1 MSGLDRLKKRARD
14 RKTERESREL
24 IFSTGGREAGRQR
37 ERQWEMNVYA
47 RYLKAGA
54 RSGTELE
61 EYLIRTC
68 HARKLPEDS
77 RRCSRM
83 RDSMKTELIDRDAP
97 WLLPRPAR
105 YPSDRNDAEKLK
117 RYFDYM
123 ARREEKAREISHEEF
138 PAEFSF
144 PGKTAVHSPEKPLD
158 RPEQPAGGEEDR
170 GSHTG
175 RNREKAPGSPGGG
188 LRGEAGS
195 RQSRENALGDLFL
208 LRGI

>member
-138 PAEFSF
+138 PAEFSLSLI
-144 PGKTAVHSPEKPLD
+144 H
-158 RPEQPAGGEEDR
+158 
-170 GSHTG
+170 
-175 RNREKAPGSPGGG
+175 
-188 LRGEAGS
+188 
-195 RQSRENALGDLFL
+195 
-208 LRGI
+208 I